1 MFNSINLIRF
11 LSLVKAVH
19 EVQFRSNT
27 WKCRSCQFFYIL
39 FVTFQSLF
47 FLEGNVQIISL
58 TKKKEEEEK
67 KKKSSLLSKPFDDL
81 NINLKASLSGQVMTS
96 HGWYS
101 MEKLAD
107 DYLLGITFVNPAILS
122 NSFRFSL
129 AQCIIRLRSLLGKKT
144 SSPT

>member
-1 MFNSINLIRF
+1 MQV
-11 LSLVKAVH
+11 LSVLLV
-19 EVQFRSNT
+19 
-27 WKCRSCQFFYIL
+27 L

-58 TKKKEEEEK
+58 TKKKEEEK

-107 DYLLGITFVNPAILS
+107 DYLLWITFVNPAILS

-129 AQCIIRLRSLLGKKT
+129 ALCIIRLRSLLGKKT

>member
-39 FVTFQSLF
+39 FVTFQSLL

-58 TKKKEEEEK
+58 T

-107 DYLLGITFVNPAILS
+107 DYLLWITFVNPAILS

-144 SSPT
+144 SSPI

>member
-1 MFNSINLIRF
+1 MQV
-11 LSLVKAVH
+11 LSVLLV
-19 EVQFRSNT
+19 
-27 WKCRSCQFFYIL
+27 L

-58 TKKKEEEEK
+58 MKKKEEEEK

-122 NSFRFSL
+122 NSFIFSL